1 MQFTPYNSTV
11 SIGSILAIIV
21 LIVVI
26 ILSPLI
32 MGQLDGRMAL
42 LLGTLALARLL

>member
-1 MQFTPYNSTV
+1 MNFQPWNPTF
-11 SIGSILAIIV
+11 SIGSIIALII
-21 LIVVI
+21 LLVVI

-42 LLGTLALARLL
+42 ILGGLALARLL

>member
-1 MQFTPYNSTV
+1 MTFTPINATF
-11 SIGSILAIIV
+11 SIGSILALIV
-21 LIVVI
+21 LVVVI

-42 LLGTLALARLL
+42 LIGTLALARLL